1 MAKVSILT
9 NDDKKTQVDLD
20 LAKQCEVI
28 NDLILTLGDAVT
40 EDIKVE
46 MQKSQLK
53 SIVNYLMRAK
63 KSKQSEKQPG
73 ITAWERRFF
82 NGMDKNEFFGKF
94 FSLD

>member
-28 NDLILTLGDAVT
+28 NDMIETLGDAVT

-46 MQKSQLK
+46 MKKSQLK